1 MPSDKDLGIF
11 ADSLEVSSDIRP
23 EKTHEEEILENT
35 KAS

>member
-23 EKTHEEEILENT
+23 EKLL
-35 KAS
+35 KRKF